1 MSTKCISFLMNSFL
15 YLSDVVENHYSAYQ
29 DKEIVSELQNYREY
43 VLKNVE
49 DIQSEIKHTHDKLNI
64 NIESFNTLP
73 TEELYKQLVLYMDQV
88 VIPDPLFELTEER
101 NPMTDTVG
109 EYMGL
114 QKASA
119 ISREK
124 LIDAINY
131 IKCISPLIEANFVV
145 MLPISLI
152 HEAPKEIG
160 INYSPTAFSDVI
172 PSHILDY
179 YRSIVKVYNLEKCEH
194 GLWYF
199 R

>member
-119 ISREK
+119 ISREG
-124 LIDAINY
+124 
-131 IKCISPLIEANFVV
+131 E
-145 MLPISLI
+145 
-152 HEAPKEIG
+152 
-160 INYSPTAFSDVI
+160 TA
-172 PSHILDY
+172 
-179 YRSIVKVYNLEKCEH
+179 E
-194 GLWYF
+194 W
-199 R
+199 

>member
-29 DKEIVSELQNYREY
+29 VKEIVSELQNYREY

-109 EYMGL
+109 EYTGL
-114 QKASA
+114 QNASA

-152 HEAPKEIG
+152 HEAAKEIG
-160 INYSPTAFSDVI
+160 INYSSTAF
-172 PSHILDY
+172 
-179 YRSIVKVYNLEKCEH
+179 
-194 GLWYF
+194 
-199 R
+199 